1 MAATFDVNELVV
13 GERSDHNVAP
23 GAKAQKPTHT
33 LALEPLDEELE
44 NPDAILDVDFEA
56 HLRWLETG
64 KGDPWVASRRLP
76 SGTRERFL
84 PRKSPPTAPKA
95 RR

>member
-1 MAATFDVNELVV
+1 MAATLDVNEFVD
-13 GERSDHNVAP
+13 GEHSDHDVAQGTKP
-23 GAKAQKPTHT
+23 QKPTHT
-33 LALEPLDEELE
+33 LALEPLDEEVE

-64 KGDPWVASRRLP
+64 EGDPWVASRRLP

-84 PRKSPPTAPKA
+84 PRRSYPTVPKA